1 MASDK
6 DELWLHNPT
15 ASDIQCSAF
24 EVFGFNVATYLEKP
38 AGMMTMNYYTQFI
51 IFLFGCEGF

>member
-1 MASDK
+1 LIVVASDK

-38 AGMMTMNYYTQFI
+38 AGMMTMNYYTQ
-51 IFLFGCEGF
+51 L